1 VLLKLYNDGLLP
13 GQKTNRPAPPA
24 PEKDDAGAF
33 FQLFWQKGNNP
44 SPVEYEFAEMW
55 EHHKIKHYK
64 ALAHANPGG
73 YTYSDGWSQL
83 VKSAARI
90 NEEDVRL
97 REAAEIRAELKRITS
112 QKRGDLLE
120 LNTPFRQAMAA
131 GVGGFALFA
140 GIGLLVSRN
149 WRKGA

>member
-1 VLLKLYNDGLLP
+1 MKLYNDGLLP
-13 GQKTNRPAPPA
+13 GQKTNRPTPPA

-44 SPVEYEFAEMW
+44 SVVEYEFAEMW

-83 VKSAARI
+83 IKSAARI
-90 NEEDVRL
+90 NDEDARL
-97 REAAEIRAELKRITS
+97 REAAEIRAELERLAP
-112 QKRGDLLE
+112 QKRGGLLE

-131 GVGGFALFA
+131 GMSGFALLA
-140 GIGLLVSRN
+140 GVGLLFVRN
-149 WRKGA
+149 RRKEQ

>member
-1 VLLKLYNDGLLP
+1 M
-13 GQKTNRPAPPA
+13 
-24 PEKDDAGAF
+24 AGRN
-33 FQLFWQKGNNP
+33 L
-44 SPVEYEFAEMW
+44 S
-55 EHHKIKHYK
+55 K
-64 ALAHANPGG
+64 AR
-73 YTYSDGWSQL
+73 
-83 VKSAARI
+83 RI

-140 GIGLLVSRN
+140 HRPAGEQKLAQGRVTKPAKIALRLVTPLIEQGGHGWSRPL
-149 WRKGA
+149 A